1 MKFNLNTNVVHFIWF
16 IIYFNPVLVLNLDG
30 WFSALPN
37 KFLFDISLLY
47 YFINIRSSILFCLSS
62 GDIYLYDVYLQLF
75 LNYFVMNFL
84 RRWQF
89 YQQFYFQS
97 DQLLLLFFDI
107 PLLYYYIN
115 LGSLIISCISSG
127 DIYLSLSTSLSCLFV
142 IVSKLF
148 CGKFFKFSSC
158 NSISNFITNQDTNW
172 FCCVFSYSFC
182 LAWSRIFWLHLPLKF
197 LLKNQQ
203 PFSNIPSL
211 VWTEYLVIF
220 YILHFN

>member
-1 MKFNLNTNVVHFIWF
+1 MLYTPYDSSFISIQF
-16 IIYFNPVLVLNLDG
+16 LVLNLDG

-115 LGSLIISCISSG
+115 LSSSIISCISSG
-127 DIYLSLSTSLSCLFV
+127 DIHLSLTTSLSCLFL
-142 IVSKLF
+142 IVSELL
-148 CGKFFKFSSC
+148 CGKVFKFSSC
-158 NSISNFITNQDTNW
+158 NSSSNFITNQDTSC
-172 FCCVFSYSFC
+172 FCCFFSLLVLFSVINNFLAVFTFEVFTEKSTAFYKYSI
-182 LAWSRIFWLHLPLKF
+182 SRLNWISCNF
-197 LLKNQQ
+197 LY
-203 PFSNIPSL
+203 FTI
-211 VWTEYLVIF
+211 
-220 YILHFN
+220 